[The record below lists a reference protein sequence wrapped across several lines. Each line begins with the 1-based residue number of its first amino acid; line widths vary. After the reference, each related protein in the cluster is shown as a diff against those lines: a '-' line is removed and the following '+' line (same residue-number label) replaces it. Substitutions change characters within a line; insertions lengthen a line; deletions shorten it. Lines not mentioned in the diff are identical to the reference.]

1 MLVLPCELAFVTEDK
16 LRNENSNIQTYV
28 TEQLVKLASSVMF
41 DSSSIVV
48 VNESVTNKFV
58 LTNQCTSCEVY
69 VF

>member
-41 DSSSIVV
+41 DSSSIGV

-58 LTNQCTSCEVY
+58 LTNQCVLY
-69 VF
+69 QL

>member
-1 MLVLPCELAFVTEDK
+1 MLVLLCEHACVTEEK
-16 LRNENSNIQTYV
+16 QRNENSNIQTYR

-58 LTNQCTSCEVY
+58 LTNQCVLY
-69 VF
+69 KR